1 LKPVL
6 FLVTAAS
13 SYRLLRLVADELVR
27 QGRTVVYLYE
37 RGADA
42 TFAIIKQD
50 ADAQGMQAL
59 TFEDAIIAGRQ
70 PPDTTPALARHP
82 EPRRARRLAR
92 IVSMI
97 KAPRLTG
104 FLSLLLPA
112 AVARRVAT
120 SIEFRVWG
128 KDMVALRDY
137 RLRFASELSAAA
149 ALLARIDP
157 AAMVVSEDGVSA
169 RLPLHAAA
177 REAGIRVAEVPYGY
191 GVQEDLEIALQ
202 NKQARGELESARG
215 LCGRLIERFAP
226 QWIKRGA
233 LAGSLMFP
241 APHIV
246 AAESLG
252 LTLRD
257 AWIIHGG
264 FSARL
269 FVESEQML
277 EVYRGEGIPENKLR
291 LTGTPYCDVMMRSL
305 ESAPAATAAFRQP
318 RRIVRG
324 RTSVLVSWPPNYH
337 GDRGASNEFPT
348 YREMSVAIL
357 GWLKG
362 LQNCD
367 VLVSLHPATLA
378 DDRQALADAGIPL
391 TDRYVIDLI
400 PQHDVFVTYYSSTI
414 RWAIAAGKPVVN
426 YDAYGLGL
434 DVFATAPGVAT
445 VRRADELRARIMD
458 LAGSDES
465 FAAVAAQQIAVAP
478 RWGAVDGGSTARI
491 VAELDKMA

>member
-1 LKPVL
+1 M
-6 FLVTAAS
+6 
-13 SYRLLRLVADELVR
+13 ADELVKR
-27 QGRTVVYLYE
+27 GRTVIYLYE

-42 TFAIIKQD
+42 TFAVIKKD

-59 TFEDAIIAGRQ
+59 TFEDAVNAERQ
-70 PPDTTPALARHP
+70 SPYTTPALARHP

-97 KAPRLTG
+97 KAPRLSG
-104 FLSLLLPA
+104 FLSLLLPDS
-112 AVARRVAT
+112 VAQRVAT

-137 RLRFASELSAAA
+137 RQRFASELSAAT
-149 ALLARIDP
+149 ALLRKIDP
-157 AAMVVSEDGVSA
+157 VVMVVSEDGVSA

-177 REAGIRVAEVPYGY
+177 REAGIGVAEVPYGY
-191 GVQEDLEIALQ
+191 GVQKDLEIALQ
-202 NKQARGELESARG
+202 NKQAKGELESARG
-215 LCGRLIERFAP
+215 LCGRLIERLAP

-233 LAGSLMFP
+233 FAGSLMFP
-241 APHIV
+241 APQII

-257 AWIIHGG
+257 AWVIHGG

-269 FVESEQML
+269 FAESEQML
-277 EVYRGEGIPENKLR
+277 DVYRGEGIPETKLR

-305 ESAPAATAAFRQP
+305 ESAPAAKAAFRQP
-318 RRIVRG
+318 RRIVSG

-337 GDRGASNEFPT
+337 GDRGGSNEFPT
-348 YREMSVAIL
+348 YREMSIAIL
-357 GWLKG
+357 GWLNG
-362 LQNCD
+362 LENCS
-367 VLVSLHPATLA
+367 VAVSLHPATLA
-378 DDRQALADAGIPL
+378 EDRQALADAGIPL
-391 TDRYVIDLI
+391 TDRYVIELI

-434 DVFATAPGVAT
+434 DVFAAAPGVAT
-445 VRRADELRARIMD
+445 VKSADALRAKIND
-458 LAGSDES
+458 LVGSDES

-478 RWGAVDGGSTARI
+478 RWGTIDGGSTARM
-491 VAELDKMA
+491 VAELDKMV